1 MFKLIRGMFSI
12 IFVVFGGL
20 LGYSVASH
28 TESFYKMLTPVLQFG
43 NLWALVG
50 LGMLVGAIIAPYFS
64 NLFMR
69 IADTVVSALQ
79 RYTLQE
85 VVMGSVGLV
94 FGLIIAAIIILILSF
109 IPFSKIPIAGDFIG
123 PLAYIVV
130 AIFWAYLGV
139 YFAAK
144 LTLMQ
149 SLGSLFGGKKTHP
162 PVKTNKIFDTSVI
175 IDGRIAD
182 ISKTGFLEG
191 NLLVPK
197 FILEELQ
204 QIADS
209 SDTLK
214 RNRGRRGLDVLNSLR
229 KDPGIEIHEK
239 NYHDMAVDAKLVKL
253 AQELKGSIIT
263 TDFNLNK
270 VAQIHEV
277 KVLNIN
283 ELANA
288 LRPVVLPGEEMTVTI
303 LKEGKEREQ
312 GVAYLEDGTMVVIED
327 GRKRMGETIPVEVT
341 SVLQTVA
348 GKMIFAKIKQS

>member
-1 MFKLIRGMFSI
+1 MFRLIRGMFSI
-12 IFVVFGGL
+12 IFIVFGGL
-20 LGYSVASH
+20 LGYSIASH
-28 TESFYKMLTPVLQFG
+28 TEGYYKMLTPILQFA

-50 LGMLVGAIIAPYFS
+50 LGMLLGAIIAPHFS

-69 IADTVVSALQ
+69 ISDTVVTALH

-85 VVMGSVGLV
+85 IVMGSVGLI

-123 PLAYIVV
+123 PLAYTIV

-139 YFAAK
+139 YFAAR
-144 LTLMQ
+144 LSFMQ
-149 SLGSLFGGKKTHP
+149 SLGSLFGGKKNQSSI
-162 PVKTNKIFDTSVI
+162 KSSKIFDTSVI

-182 ISKTGFLEG
+182 IIKAGFIEG
-191 NLLVPK
+191 NLIIPK
-197 FILEELQ
+197 FVLEELQ

-209 SDTLK
+209 SDAMK
-214 RNRGRRGLDVLNSLR
+214 RNRGRRGLDVLNALR

-239 NYHDMAVDAKLVKL
+239 NYPETAVDGKLVKL
-253 AQELKGSIIT
+253 AQELKSSILT

-270 VAQIHEV
+270 VAQIHNI

-288 LRPVVLPGEEMTVTI
+288 MRPVVLPGEEMTVSI

-327 GRKRMGETIPVEVT
+327 GKKRMGETIPVEVT

-348 GKMIFAKIKQS
+348 GKMIFAKIK